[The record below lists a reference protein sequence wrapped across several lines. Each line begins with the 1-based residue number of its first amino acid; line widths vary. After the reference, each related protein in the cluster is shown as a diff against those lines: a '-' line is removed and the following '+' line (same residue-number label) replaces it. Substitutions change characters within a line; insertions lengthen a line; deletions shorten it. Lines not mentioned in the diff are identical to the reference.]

1 MAKLNMRP
9 RKASP
14 HTSQWFGRVCFLNT
28 PSRGLQW
35 VISPK
40 KQSIAR
46 YRFAD
51 CPGTFIYSFVNQ
63 KTYRLNKSKSMIIKA
78 PIWLS
83 EPLLLGCT
91 VFSTRTARRQL
102 HWPMDWPHAHYTT
115 RRGGYGQV
123 FKNMA
128 GSFDQ
133 LLIRQ
138 DHWWT
143 ECEVLCP
150 KASIKLT
157 VQMCSVSAKT
167 CGQCGVVWIMC
178 VKSVFHVLRYWT
190 CWIMLIPWCRMASW
204 NALILKCIG
213 ARVNPMQ
220 YTAGYVMEADFFATQ
235 L

>member
-1 MAKLNMRP
+1 
-9 RKASP
+9 
-14 HTSQWFGRVCFLNT
+14 
-28 PSRGLQW
+28 
-35 VISPK
+35 
-40 KQSIAR
+40 
-46 YRFAD
+46 
-51 CPGTFIYSFVNQ
+51 
-63 KTYRLNKSKSMIIKA
+63 MIIKA
-78 PIWLS
+78 PTWLS

-220 YTAGYVMEADFFATQ
+220 YTADTSWKLTFLQRNFNPKPHLLDGPCLFRHKSRHKC
-235 L
+235 